1 MHSVQPIQAVSS
13 ITATGR
19 SRCSKMVA
27 TAAETITATA
37 ETIAATAREMPD
49 AWEGLVYFLDVI
61 SLRMADNR
69 GFGDLLMDGRFT
81 SDTFARARAGIARH
95 TAVLVNRAK
104 EQGTLRSDFEVND
117 IPLLMQV
124 VKMAQK
130 FGGDEAPQAYRR
142 ALGFMIDGLCA
153 SRTDHR
159 ELPVPAL
166 SSEQLDHVLHRFQD

>member
-1 MHSVQPIQAVSS
+1 
-13 ITATGR
+13 
-19 SRCSKMVA
+19 
-27 TAAETITATA
+27 
-37 ETIAATAREMPD
+37 
-49 AWEGLVYFLDVI
+49 
-61 SLRMADNR
+61 
-69 GFGDLLMDGRFT
+69 MDGRFA
-81 SDTFARARAGIARH
+81 SDTFARARAGIAQH
-95 TAVLVNRAK
+95 TAALVNRAK

-153 SRTDHR
+153 SRTGHR

-166 SSEQLDHVLHRFQD
+166 SSEQLDHVLHRFQASPDKNC

>member
-1 MHSVQPIQAVSS
+1 
-13 ITATGR
+13 
-19 SRCSKMVA
+19 
-27 TAAETITATA
+27 
-37 ETIAATAREMPD
+37 
-49 AWEGLVYFLDVI
+49 
-61 SLRMADNR
+61 MADNR
-69 GFGDLLMDGRFT
+69 GFGDPLMDGRFT

-166 SSEQLDHVLHRFQD
+166 SSEQLDHVLHRFQATPGKNC